1 LFRWSPLIIT
11 QHLAET
17 GDFPARARAVTG
29 RTRSLQNAIVAGAFA
44 AGLSLSAIACG
55 SSASTNVTAPSA
67 TPERCSATVGSS
79 TANFGASG
87 GTGTL
92 SITVQ
97 RECTWRAASQAPWI
111 VMTSAA
117 EGQGDGKVT
126 FRVAENA
133 EPVTRQGALSVA
145 DRQVSVA
152 QAGAPCRFDVRPSA
166 TGIGAEGGELT
177 VEVQAHAAC
186 NWTAKSEVAWAAV
199 SPESGRGTAL
209 VRVAVSRNAGAARP
223 VTVVVAGRPIN
234 ATQRPADVPP
244 PPTPPPAPEP
254 TPPSPPPPPP
264 VPPPSPTPAPAPTP
278 APPAPEPSPTPPP
291 PSPAPIPIRKIELD
305 GRIGDVSGACPSI
318 RFELRGLIV
327 FTTSQTN
334 FRKISCGK
342 IDRGTD
348 MEVEGMLMSDGTVRA
363 DRVTED

>member
-1 LFRWSPLIIT
+1 MT
-11 QHLAET
+11 A
-17 GDFPARARAVTG
+17 

-44 AGLSLSAIACG
+44 AGLSVSAIACG
-55 SSASTNVTAPSA
+55 SSTSTSVTAPST

-87 GTGTL
+87 GAGTL
-92 SITVQ
+92 SITVE
-97 RECTWRAASQAPWI
+97 RECTWRAASQAAWI

-133 EPVTRQGALSVA
+133 EPVTRQGALTVA

-152 QAGAPCRFDVRPSA
+152 QAGAPCRFEVRPNA
-166 TGIGAEGGELT
+166 TAIGAEGGELT

-186 NWTAKSEVAWAAV
+186 TWTAKSEVAWAAV
-199 SPESGRGTAL
+199 SPESGRGTAV

-223 VTVVVAGRPIN
+223 VTVVVAGRPIT

-244 PPTPPPAPEP
+244 PPPPPPAPEP
-254 TPPSPPPPPP
+254 TPTPPPAPAP
-264 VPPPSPTPAPAPTP
+264 VPPPSPTPAPAP
-278 APPAPEPSPTPPP
+278 PAPEPPPPPP
-291 PSPAPIPIRKIELD
+291 PSPAPIPIRRIELS

-318 RFELRGLIV
+318 VFELRGRTV
-327 FTTSQTN
+327 YTTSLTN
-334 FRKISCGK
+334 FRKTGCGK

-348 MEVEGMLMSDGTVRA
+348 LEVEGMEMSDGRVRA
-363 DRVTED
+363 DRVTKD